1 MSVNALAMSLVLL
14 SAVLHAAVNALVK
27 TSDDGLL
34 TRGCMNATA
43 FVVSLP
49 FLAFV
54 PAPSAEVWFILIASM
69 LVHGLY
75 PFFLV
80 GAYCAG
86 DLSAMLPLARG
97 TSPLGVALL
106 AMIFA
111 GEKLG
116 VMQLISIG
124 IISIG
129 VAMLAF
135 ERKSPSVRG
144 ARRGVVFAVATGL
157 IIACYTVLDGIGL
170 RKAVMPMIYIA
181 WLFMLDGLFV
191 SVTVG
196 WLRRDRLVP
205 FLRRHWRPS
214 LWGGALGVAS
224 YGLAL
229 FALSMSAMAAIAAL
243 RETSVIFAAA
253 IGALVLGEPFG
264 RRRIVAATVVAA
276 GVISLQIAR

>member
-1 MSVNALAMSLVLL
+1 MSVNALATLLILL

-27 TSDDGLL
+27 SSADGLL
-34 TRGCMNATA
+34 TRGCMNAMA
-43 FVVSLP
+43 FIVSLP

-54 PAPSAEVWFILIASM
+54 PIPSAEVWFILLASM

-80 GAYCAG
+80 NAYRGG

-97 TSPLGVALL
+97 ISPLGVAIL
-106 AMIFA
+106 ALGFA
-111 GEKLG
+111 GEKLNAI
-116 VMQLISIG
+116 QLASIG

-135 ERKSPSVRG
+135 ERNKPMTPR
-144 ARRGVVFAVATGL
+144 ARRGAIYAVATGL
-157 IIACYTVLDGIGL
+157 IIACYTVLDGIGV
-170 RKAVMPMIYIA
+170 RKAIPMTYIA

-191 SVTVG
+191 SSLVG
-196 WLRRDRLVP
+196 WLRRDKVRGFLQRRWKSSLV
-205 FLRRHWRPS
+205 
-214 LWGGALGVAS
+214 GGVLGISS

-229 FALSMSAMAAIAAL
+229 YALSMSAMATIAAL

-253 IGALVLGEPFG
+253 LGALVLGEPFG
-264 RRRIVAATVVAA
+264 PRRILAATIVAA
-276 GVISLQIAR
+276 GVISLQFSH

>member
-1 MSVNALAMSLVLL
+1 MSVNALATLLILL

-34 TRGCMNATA
+34 TRGCMNAMA
-43 FVVSLP
+43 FIVSLP

-54 PAPSAEVWFILIASM
+54 PLPSAAVWFILLASM

-80 GAYCAG
+80 SAYRAG

-97 TSPLGVALL
+97 TSPLGVAIL
-106 AMIFA
+106 ALIFA

-116 VMQLISIG
+116 ALQLASIG
-124 IISIG
+124 IISLG

-135 ERKSPSVRG
+135 ESKMPMTPR
-144 ARRGVVFAVATGL
+144 ARRGAVFAIATGL

-170 RKAVMPMIYIA
+170 RKSVVTMTYIA

-191 SVTVG
+191 SSMVG
-196 WLRRDRLVP
+196 WLRRDKVRG
-205 FLRRHWRPS
+205 FLQRQWKSS
-214 LWGGALGVAS
+214 LLGGVLGISS

-229 FALSMSAMAAIAAL
+229 YALSMSAMAAIAAL

-264 RRRIVAATVVAA
+264 RRRILAAAVVAA
-276 GVISLQIAR
+276 GVISLQFAR

>member
-1 MSVNALAMSLVLL
+1 MSVNALATVLILL

-34 TRGCMNATA
+34 TRGCMNAMA

-54 PAPSAEVWFILIASM
+54 PAPSTEVWFILIASM
-69 LVHGLY
+69 LIHGLY

-80 GAYCAG
+80 GAYRAG

-97 TSPLGVALL
+97 ISPLGVAVL
-106 AMIFA
+106 ALIFA

-135 ERKSPSVRG
+135 ERKSPAVRG

-157 IIACYTVLDGIGL
+157 IIACYTALDGIGL
-170 RKAVMPMIYIA
+170 RKTMPMTYIA

-191 SVTVG
+191 SSMVG
-196 WLRRDRLVP
+196 WLRRDKVGS
-205 FLRRHWRPS
+205 FLKRQWKSS
-214 LWGGALGVAS
+214 LWGGVLGISS

-229 FALSMSAMAAIAAL
+229 YALSMSAMAAIAAL

-264 RRRIVAATVVAA
+264 RRRILAAAVVAA
-276 GVISLQIAR
+276 GVISLQFAR

>member
-1 MSVNALAMSLVLL
+1 MSVNALATLLILL

-27 TSDDGLL
+27 SSDDGLL
-34 TRGCMNATA
+34 TRGCMNAMA
-43 FVVSLP
+43 FIVSLP

-54 PAPSAEVWFILIASM
+54 PIPSAEIWFILLASM

-80 GAYCAG
+80 SAYRSG

-97 TSPLGVALL
+97 ISPLGVAVL
-106 AMIFA
+106 ALIFA
-111 GEKLG
+111 GEKLNAL
-116 VMQLISIG
+116 QLASIG

-135 ERKSPSVRG
+135 ERNMPMTPR
-144 ARRGVVFAVATGL
+144 ARRGAIFAVATGL
-157 IIACYTVLDGIGL
+157 IIACYTVIDGIGV
-170 RKAVMPMIYIA
+170 RKTVPMTYIV

-191 SVTVG
+191 SSLVG
-196 WLRRDRLVP
+196 WLRRDKVRGFLQRRWKSSLV
-205 FLRRHWRPS
+205 
-214 LWGGALGVAS
+214 GGVLGISS

-229 FALSMSAMAAIAAL
+229 YALSMSAMAAIAAL

-264 RRRIVAATVVAA
+264 HRRILAAVIVAA
-276 GVISLQIAR
+276 GVISLQFAH